1 MEAAPSGADLPPS
14 MPPLTIIFPR
24 FTSYEPL
31 IVFPSTSMLISFA
44 MPLQKCWPISFRS
57 SAHPAQSAQKM
68 KAKATPTL
76 F

>member
-44 MPLQKCWPISFRS
+44 MSLQKCGPVRFRS
-57 SAHPAQSAQKM
+57 SADPAQSARKM
-68 KAKATPTL
+68 KAKAAPKL